1 MASEISSISHL
12 GVEVAPQTPMEL
24 APANRELSIS
34 SALSIKCELAL
45 TFLHSLNSILPLELF
60 LPLTKNIK
68 SWEAANFRILGIRFA
83 TCRQIVSYYSKV
95 TSGEMCPS
103 MYFTMF

>member
-34 SALSIKCELAL
+34 SALVY
-45 TFLHSLNSILPLELF
+45 
-60 LPLTKNIK
+60 
-68 SWEAANFRILGIRFA
+68 
-83 TCRQIVSYYSKV
+83 Q
-95 TSGEMCPS
+95 M
-103 MYFTMF
+103 

>member
-1 MASEISSISHL
+1 MASGNFFHQPF

-60 LPLTKNIK
+60 
-68 SWEAANFRILGIRFA
+68 AADKE
-83 TCRQIVSYYSKV
+83 Y
-95 TSGEMCPS
+95 
-103 MYFTMF
+103 

>member
-45 TFLHSLNSILPLELF
+45 TFFTLTEQHLAVGTF
-60 LPLTKNIK
+60 LPLTKN
-68 SWEAANFRILGIRFA
+68 
-83 TCRQIVSYYSKV
+83 Y
-95 TSGEMCPS
+95 
-103 MYFTMF
+103 

>member
-34 SALSIKCELAL
+34 QCFE
-45 TFLHSLNSILPLELF
+45 
-60 LPLTKNIK
+60 
-68 SWEAANFRILGIRFA
+68 IRPE
-83 TCRQIVSYYSKV
+83 TLW
-95 TSGEMCPS
+95 SGSRDGCLC
-103 MYFTMF
+103 

>member
-34 SALSIKCELAL
+34 SALSITEQHLAVRA
-45 TFLHSLNSILPLELF
+45 FF
-60 LPLTKNIK
+60 
-68 SWEAANFRILGIRFA
+68 AADKE
-83 TCRQIVSYYSKV
+83 Y
-95 TSGEMCPS
+95 
-103 MYFTMF
+103 

>member
-34 SALSIKCELAL
+34 SALSIKCELG
-45 TFLHSLNSILPLELF
+45 ILCPTRLRLF
-60 LPLTKNIK
+60 LVAIQKLWMLWPKYMSL
-68 SWEAANFRILGIRFA
+68 
-83 TCRQIVSYYSKV
+83 
-95 TSGEMCPS
+95 
-103 MYFTMF
+103 

>member
-45 TFLHSLNSILPLELF
+45 TFLHSLNSILPLEHGKL
-60 LPLTKNIK
+60 
-68 SWEAANFRILGIRFA
+68 
-83 TCRQIVSYYSKV
+83 QI
-95 TSGEMCPS
+95 SG
-103 MYFTMF
+103 Y

>member
-34 SALSIKCELAL
+34 SALSIKFTLTEQHLAVRA
-45 TFLHSLNSILPLELF
+45 FF
-60 LPLTKNIK
+60 
-68 SWEAANFRILGIRFA
+68 AADKE
-83 TCRQIVSYYSKV
+83 Y
-95 TSGEMCPS
+95 
-103 MYFTMF
+103 

>member
-68 SWEAANFRILGIRFA
+68 SWEAANFRILG
-83 TCRQIVSYYSKV
+83 CLLY
-95 TSGEMCPS
+95 TSDAADALLCVDLGGCS
-103 MYFTMF
+103 IIKKKTN

>member
-12 GVEVAPQTPMEL
+12 GWKWLQTPMEL

-45 TFLHSLNSILPLELF
+45 TFYTH
-60 LPLTKNIK
+60 
-68 SWEAANFRILGIRFA
+68 
-83 TCRQIVSYYSKV
+83 
-95 TSGEMCPS
+95 
-103 MYFTMF
+103 

>member
-45 TFLHSLNSILPLELF
+45 TFLHSSEQHLAVRAF
-60 LPLTKNIK
+60 F
-68 SWEAANFRILGIRFA
+68 AADKE
-83 TCRQIVSYYSKV
+83 Y
-95 TSGEMCPS
+95 
-103 MYFTMF
+103 

>member
-45 TFLHSLNSILPLELF
+45 TFLHSLKAS
-60 LPLTKNIK
+60 
-68 SWEAANFRILGIRFA
+68 
-83 TCRQIVSYYSKV
+83 CR
-95 TSGEMCPS
+95 
-103 MYFTMF
+103 

>member
-83 TCRQIVSYYSKV
+83 TCRQIVSCLLY
-95 TSGEMCPS
+95 TSDAADE
-103 MYFTMF
+103 

>member
-34 SALSIKCELAL
+34 SALSINVNWSL
-45 TFLHSLNSILPLELF
+45 TFYTH
-60 LPLTKNIK
+60 
-68 SWEAANFRILGIRFA
+68 
-83 TCRQIVSYYSKV
+83 
-95 TSGEMCPS
+95 
-103 MYFTMF
+103 

>member
-34 SALSIKCELAL
+34 WHRLSNVNW
-45 TFLHSLNSILPLELF
+45 H
-60 LPLTKNIK
+60 
-68 SWEAANFRILGIRFA
+68 
-83 TCRQIVSYYSKV
+83 
-95 TSGEMCPS
+95 
-103 MYFTMF
+103 